1 MNEAVRPLNKQDLD
15 GNRTKENTIY
25 SWARALNRFNAVVK
39 EQKSGQRVRVRTPTE
54 AEVDGHASKEAKV
67 RGQQTFEHKN
77 LSVKRLFPNQKWHR
91 SSATHV
97 HLVLI
102 SGDGANSYH
111 KMLHC
116 SVYSFSLWCHCQLIP
131 INTIFFIHSVCW
143 FPLRGSLYPKF
154 TKRPRLKLHSCS
166 QSWLLFPKP
175 DRRAKLPGNL
185 CFQYDDKRNFLSSF
199 CLPAGLT
206 SIKDLN
212 QKIKMSTC
220 WCWRWE
226 MMISFQRHNWWWW

>member
-39 EQKSGQRVRVRTPTE
+39 EQKSGPRVIVRTPTE
-54 AEVDGHASKEAKV
+54 AEVDGQASKEAKV

-77 LSVKRLFPNQKWHR
+77 LCVKRLFSIQKWHQ

-131 INTIFFIHSVCW
+131 INTIFFIRFV
-143 FPLRGSLYPKF
+143 
-154 TKRPRLKLHSCS
+154 
-166 QSWLLFPKP
+166 
-175 DRRAKLPGNL
+175 D
-185 CFQYDDKRNFLSSF
+185 FLSEGVFIQSSQRGQGWSF
-199 CLPAGLT
+199 IPAVKAGFSSQNLIGERNYREISVSNTMTNET
-206 SIKDLN
+206 SFLVSVYL
-212 QKIKMSTC
+212 QV
-220 WCWRWE
+220 
-226 MMISFQRHNWWWW
+226 